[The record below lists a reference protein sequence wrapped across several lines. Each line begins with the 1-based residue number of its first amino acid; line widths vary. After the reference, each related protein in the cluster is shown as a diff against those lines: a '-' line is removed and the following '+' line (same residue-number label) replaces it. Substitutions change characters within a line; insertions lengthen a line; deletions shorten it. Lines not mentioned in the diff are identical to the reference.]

1 MNQDSY
7 REYVDP
13 ACRVGRVFCDWRRPM
28 SNPSKESQNEAW
40 QLQKQD
46 WLETARRLDELK
58 AERDT
63 VQGQFE
69 ALGEAYMDQE
79 RERDRL
85 AAALRE
91 YGSHRNDC
99 INFDI
104 VTECDC
110 GWRALL
116 AEIEGEE

>member
-1 MNQDSY
+1 M
-7 REYVDP
+7 P
-13 ACRVGRVFCDWRRPM
+13 
-28 SNPSKESQNEAW
+28 NPSKESQNEAW

-85 AAALRE
+85 VAALNDVVCE
-91 YGSHRNDC
+91 YKALRMDLALETTPVLEAASD
-99 INFDI
+99 
-104 VTECDC
+104 
-110 GWRALL
+110 ALL
-116 AEIEGEE
+116 ADCYEEPTR